1 MRRFSNAEK
10 ESMFSVLKPIRYIA
24 VIAFYFTLFCSRAF
38 KTGLSDFI
46 NFLDVTGLVPFSS
59 GKKDLNLNKISAVN
73 AEIFV
78 FLSLSLTLSL
88 ILYFIVEMFAGKEFR
103 LFTGK
108 TFAYMDGSED
118 SSSRLSRAGF
128 SFSAN
133 MPVLSGGYT
142 GIIKSNN

>member
-1 MRRFSNAEK
+1 M
-10 ESMFSVLKPIRYIA
+10 
-24 VIAFYFTLFCSRAF
+24 
-38 KTGLSDFI
+38 
-46 NFLDVTGLVPFSS
+46 TGLVPFSS

-78 FLSLSLTLSL
+78 FLSLSLALSL
-88 ILYFIVEMFAGKEFR
+88 MLYFIVEMFAGKESR